1 MRKIKLPKI
10 VQVLLIFAPVFL
22 LSSMSHAFLTVN
34 ETAEILPDNF
44 FKIGVAPQ
52 AILSSGGGFNIGAFV
67 DAHLDDDVDGRI
79 TAGSGETDFFTQ
91 ASIKWVPFP
100 DVDRQPAMGARAAII
115 YAREEN
121 KSGNNENLTGFQITP
136 LFSKKADTRY
146 GNMIPYV
153 AVPITFFNAK
163 SESYTAS
170 QFTVGA
176 EWFPEM
182 DRHFGTEFNLNL
194 KNSYSSFSVYFSFP
208 FEQSIGYKKYE

>member
-1 MRKIKLPKI
+1 MKKTKLIKIA
-10 VQVLLIFAPVFL
+10 QVLSIFATAFL
-22 LSSMSHAFLTVN
+22 ISRMSHAFLTVN

-79 TAGSGETDFFTQ
+79 TAGGGETDFFTQ

>member
-1 MRKIKLPKI
+1 MKKTKLIKIA
-10 VQVLLIFAPVFL
+10 QVLSIFATAFL
-22 LSSMSHAFLTVN
+22 ISRMSHAFLTVN

-79 TAGSGETDFFTQ
+79 TAGGGETDFFTQ

-121 KSGNNENLTGFQITP
+121 KSGNNI
-136 LFSKKADTRY
+136 
-146 GNMIPYV
+146 
-153 AVPITFFNAK
+153 
-163 SESYTAS
+163 
-170 QFTVGA
+170 
-176 EWFPEM
+176 
-182 DRHFGTEFNLNL
+182 
-194 KNSYSSFSVYFSFP
+194 
-208 FEQSIGYKKYE
+208 